1 MRYSFNLLDSSVYN
15 RTFPVNWLHM
25 APIGAVREQEKGLEI
40 RPAQFQFSMMAHC
53 KVMFAGARERGIS
66 RHSAYIG

>member
-25 APIGAVREQEKGLEI
+25 APNGAVAENRRKD
-40 RPAQFQFSMMAHC
+40 
-53 KVMFAGARERGIS
+53 
-66 RHSAYIG
+66 